1 MHLTQSSHAALAKA
15 AETWNRERAGQAPD
29 GVVLHQISAT
39 DTLQGLA
46 IQYGATQQVRGV
58 WVWKRGL
65 AFTSSACGRRFSGT
79 PHAYF
84 AALSQ
89 PASASS

>member
-1 MHLTQSSHAALAKA
+1 MHLTQSSHAALTKA

-29 GVVLHQISAT
+29 GVVLHQISAN

-58 WVWKRGL
+58 WVCGERGL
-65 AFTSSACGRRFSGT
+65 PLRPLFAPAFLVR
-79 PHAYF
+79 
-84 AALSQ
+84 ALSLLCCLR
-89 PASASS
+89 